1 MSEPEN
7 LTLVLLR
14 ELRADQDAMR
24 REFRA
29 DGEAVR
35 RELRMEQEVQRREM
49 RDMARSIQVLSDVLR
64 RQTAA
69 IAEQTR
75 QGQVAMADLR
85 QDLELTIRT
94 ELGGAFANMETRVED
109 RVMRKIEELE
119 RHIEGTTGV

>member
-24 REFRA
+24 RE
-29 DGEAVR
+29 
-35 RELRMEQEVQRREM
+35 LRLEQEVQRKEM
-49 RDMARSIQVLSDVLR
+49 RDMARTVQVLSDVVR
-64 RQTAA
+64 RQTST

-75 QGQVAMADLR
+75 QWQVATTDLR